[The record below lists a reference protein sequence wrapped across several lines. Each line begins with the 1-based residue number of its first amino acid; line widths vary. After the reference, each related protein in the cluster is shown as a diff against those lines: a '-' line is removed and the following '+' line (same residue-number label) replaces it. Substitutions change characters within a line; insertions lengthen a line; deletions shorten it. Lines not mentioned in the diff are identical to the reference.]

1 MKNSRGTWGV
11 EDDDFLSHH
20 DGFVSSNLGVSKAFT
35 HDNVAFFAFLLML
48 FLYKP

>member
-1 MKNSRGTWGV
+1 MKSSRGTWGV

-35 HDNVAFFAFLLML
+35 HDNVDIFCVFAHVVSF
-48 FLYKP
+48 